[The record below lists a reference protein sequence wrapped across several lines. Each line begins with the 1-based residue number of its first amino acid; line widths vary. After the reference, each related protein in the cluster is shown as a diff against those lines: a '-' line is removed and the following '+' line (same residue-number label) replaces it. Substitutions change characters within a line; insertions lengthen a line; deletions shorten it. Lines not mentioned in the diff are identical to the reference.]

1 MSLPGQV
8 EGAISSVS
16 GFDSDTIISPA
27 LAQQF
32 YSMGYRFCLRY
43 LSPDN
48 EAAGDLS
55 TQEATDILNS
65 GLALMPVQHVLDPLW
80 SPSQSLGQEYGQN
93 AAANTQTIGFPPGVN
108 VWCDLEA
115 VNPATNAQDVV
126 DYCRAW
132 YQAVDSSEY
141 VPGLYVGAGA
151 MLSGPQLYD
160 LPFQHYWRSSSIV
173 PSIPTRGYQLLQLLA
188 SISIGGVQ
196 IDLDFTQNDNQGGRS
211 RWLRVSGSS

>member
-141 VPGLYVGAGA
+141 VPGLLRRRGSHAERPA
-151 MLSGPQLYD
+151 TLRPA
-160 LPFQHYWRSSSIV
+160 LPALLAIFQHCAFYPNPRIPTPSATRLDFYRRSS
-173 PSIPTRGYQLLQLLA
+173 
-188 SISIGGVQ
+188 
-196 IDLDFTQNDNQGGRS
+196 D
-211 RWLRVSGSS
+211 